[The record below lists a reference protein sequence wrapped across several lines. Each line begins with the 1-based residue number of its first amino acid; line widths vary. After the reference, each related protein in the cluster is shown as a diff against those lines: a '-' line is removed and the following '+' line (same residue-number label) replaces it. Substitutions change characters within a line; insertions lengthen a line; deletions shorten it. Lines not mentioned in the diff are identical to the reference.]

1 MEVKH
6 DASRQEFYVELE
18 GHRAHVAYQIHDEG
32 LDIRHTI
39 VPEAIGGKGIASA
52 LVKAAYDY
60 GRCKGLKAIA
70 TCSYAVVWLQRHPE
84 YQGEVS
90 SDYIGKG
97 SCAQELISSVRSSMS
112 SSSLSASFSESIPL
126 LMSCF
131 TVRRSLL
138 SSMRMDL
145 MVSA

>member
-6 DASRQEFYVELE
+6 DVSRQEFYVELE

-52 LVKAAYDY
+52 LVKAA
-60 GRCKGLKAIA
+60 
-70 TCSYAVVWLQRHPE
+70 VVWLQRHPE

-97 SCAQELISSVRSSMS
+97 SCAL
-112 SSSLSASFSESIPL
+112 
-126 LMSCF
+126 
-131 TVRRSLL
+131 
-138 SSMRMDL
+138 
-145 MVSA
+145 

>member
-1 MEVKH
+1 M
-6 DASRQEFYVELE
+6 FYVELE
-18 GHRAHVAYQIHDEG
+18 VHRANVSYKIHDEG

-39 VPEAIGGKGIASA
+39 VPKAIGGKGIASA
-52 LVKAAYDY
+52 LVQAAYDY

-97 SCAQELISSVRSSMS
+97 SCAL
-112 SSSLSASFSESIPL
+112 
-126 LMSCF
+126 
-131 TVRRSLL
+131 
-138 SSMRMDL
+138 
-145 MVSA
+145 

>member
-6 DASRQEFYVELE
+6 DVSRQEFYVELE

-90 SDYIGKG
+90 SDYIGKRLCQNVG
-97 SCAQELISSVRSSMS
+97 TT
-112 SSSLSASFSESIPL
+112 SFI
-126 LMSCF
+126 F
-131 TVRRSLL
+131 
-138 SSMRMDL
+138 
-145 MVSA
+145 

>member
-70 TCSYAVVWLQRHPE
+70 TCSYTVVWLQRHPE

-97 SCAQELISSVRSSMS
+97 SCAL
-112 SSSLSASFSESIPL
+112 
-126 LMSCF
+126 
-131 TVRRSLL
+131 
-138 SSMRMDL
+138 
-145 MVSA
+145 

>member
-1 MEVKH
+1 MH
-6 DASRQEFYVELE
+6 PDRSSMWNWR
-18 GHRAHVAYQIHDEG
+18 
-32 LDIRHTI
+32 DIEPTWL
-39 VPEAIGGKGIASA
+39 IGGKGIASA

-97 SCAQELISSVRSSMS
+97 SCAL
-112 SSSLSASFSESIPL
+112 
-126 LMSCF
+126 
-131 TVRRSLL
+131 
-138 SSMRMDL
+138 
-145 MVSA
+145 

>member
-1 MEVKH
+1 MH
-6 DASRQEFYVELE
+6 PDRSSMWNWR
-18 GHRAHVAYQIHDEG
+18 
-32 LDIRHTI
+32 DIEPTWLIRFMTKDWK
-39 VPEAIGGKGIASA
+39 AIGGKGIASA

-97 SCAQELISSVRSSMS
+97 SCAL
-112 SSSLSASFSESIPL
+112 
-126 LMSCF
+126 
-131 TVRRSLL
+131 
-138 SSMRMDL
+138 
-145 MVSA
+145 

>member
-6 DASRQEFYVELE
+6 DVSRQEFYVELE
-18 GHRAHVAYQIHDEG
+18 GHRATW
-32 LDIRHTI
+32 LIRFMT
-39 VPEAIGGKGIASA
+39 KGWIFGIRLYRKPSEEKVLTSA

-97 SCAQELISSVRSSMS
+97 SCAL
-112 SSSLSASFSESIPL
+112 
-126 LMSCF
+126 
-131 TVRRSLL
+131 
-138 SSMRMDL
+138 
-145 MVSA
+145 

>member
-6 DASRQEFYVELE
+6 DESRQEFYVELE
-18 GHRAHVAYQIHDEG
+18 GHRAHVSYKIHDEG

-39 VPEAIGGKGIASA
+39 VPE
-52 LVKAAYDY
+52 AYDY

-97 SCAQELISSVRSSMS
+97 SCAL
-112 SSSLSASFSESIPL
+112 
-126 LMSCF
+126 
-131 TVRRSLL
+131 
-138 SSMRMDL
+138 
-145 MVSA
+145 

>member
-6 DASRQEFYVELE
+6 DESRQEFYVELE
-18 GHRAHVAYQIHDEG
+18 GHRAHVSYKIHDEG

-52 LVKAAYDY
+52 LVQAAYDY

-84 YQGEVS
+84 YQGEAS
-90 SDYIGKG
+90 SDYIGKRV
-97 SCAQELISSVRSSMS
+97 CQNAY
-112 SSSLSASFSESIPL
+112 PL
-126 LMSCF
+126 FFYDKAPTFPSRGF
-131 TVRRSLL
+131 VIT
-138 SSMRMDL
+138 
-145 MVSA
+145 

>member
-52 LVKAAYDY
+52 LVKAVYDY

-90 SDYIGKG
+90 SDSIGKG
-97 SCAQELISSVRSSMS
+97 SGAL
-112 SSSLSASFSESIPL
+112 
-126 LMSCF
+126 
-131 TVRRSLL
+131 
-138 SSMRMDL
+138 
-145 MVSA
+145 